1 MTGQINRT
9 RSWVKAVAV
18 VAAVAGPAVAH
29 EDMVAVEIVTTTTYL
44 EFGTCYGLC
53 SHQVF
58 PTGYAA
64 FDGGKQMNN
73 GIGELGSKPASNYI
87 NNQGSSLV
95 DEPANSEPGN
105 KYADTTPYVTLTM
118 PTCAEQGATE
128 TQPPVCDDCYGTV
141 FCYEPTDVT
150 FITTR
155 TYHHQPY
162 PTVETILPTCDA
174 CQGTII
180 ICEPDEVPHT
190 RVHDDKGGEASAV
203 ITLPAIAAHTIHPEH
218 ATTMHTATLPRH
230 GHDANEQVEHRTKTN
245 DGHPH
250 DSPSEVVD
258 NHGQEKQAS
267 GPNHESHLEDHPNSD
282 TTTHPHAVDG
292 GLLPVGTDGN
302 HGTDHKHPAGVAG
315 LDTVEGDQNKE
326 HDHQHP
332 GDSVN
337 SNGHNSLGDDGVA
350 RGGHGTDG
358 SSVVKGGEAKSP
370 VSGHPDANAAP
381 GINHGPGAAAVVGSI
396 DDTASVHEGPGR
408 PLALNGNS
416 DPGDDRDRDGL
427 RDPGEVGGHG
437 GTDSTSSKPDLSSS
451 GGPNRTGRPGGANA
465 PVDTITSGSSAPPGK
480 GPVSGEASVPGNDHA
495 SGDAPSS
502 GNSDRPVLVD
512 GDCSPPPGQQGLQQA
527 HYYLNMGVDVATVE
541 PGLIAHADPIVTAD
555 GFDGLGPAPSN
566 AKKALNLRGWL
577 YACKSGTYT
586 FSTPG
591 VNGAFYGWLGDK
603 AYSDFQGSN
612 ADQRSRPGVA
622 SRKRQA
628 GPDHALWGPPSSGT
642 VEVQAQSY
650 IPFRVVC
657 LLDGPG
663 QCFFRI
669 TNPEGAVVFDNA
681 EGSPDV
687 NGQIGFVVESPVG
700 QFPPFGK
707 EASTSGQAS
716 ANPFAMPEHVNPDNL
731 LSLDAGLASPEL
743 RNPGIGLGLGGGLT
757 DTNGDRVVDI
767 GTGVTTGIDLN
778 GDGVADISLGV
789 NIDYHSGPSRP
800 SRPNAGFSLD
810 LNGDGV
816 SDLTI
821 NDPVGLVT
829 GVGTMIGN
837 VINAGARNGVNTGA
851 GSVPVASV
859 PSQIPQASSGN
870 LGTLLLG
877 AAGALDKTVNGLGE
891 TLGSVIGP
899 VGGEIIKDPSLAR
912 VLQTVGDV
920 LNIGVEG
927 VGNILGGLGSGIPPL
942 PQIGAKPG
950 DAGAAVGG
958 SGFPSIVTQVTA
970 TLAIAS
976 ESPTVSNVLEPSSV
990 TIGIPIQSVVPSP
1003 VGSPVK
1009 SLIEALGNSAGPQ
1022 YGTVG
1027 SLVGKPFPP
1036 LAASLVT
1043 SLVKS
1048 PSASAS
1054 DAAGPDLG
1062 AIGSLLQSLSGSAIV
1077 TPAQSSATTSTGSA
1091 VATPAGIPEGIADN
1105 AAGPKFNLGD
1115 TLNALA
1121 QAVKGSV
1128 EGLKSTGG
1136 DPIKPT
1142 TSGTI
1147 GTQLDS
1153 QTNSEAS
1160 SQAAED
1166 QTAKGQTV
1174 KGKQPI
1180 NPKLQMYEEY
1190 AAGHAQL
1197 IDGTLSALGGAVNS
1211 LINPQTADT
1220 GAPSTQQSAPEATQP
1235 TIQPSTQPGTQSSS
1249 RLLSLVGPFIGNLLG
1264 RRHLVWGMMGL

>member
-1 MTGQINRT
+1 MTGQINST
-9 RSWVKAVAV
+9 RPWVKAVAV

-53 SHQVF
+53 SQQAF

-64 FDGGKQMNN
+64 FDGGNQMNN
-73 GIGELGSKPASNYI
+73 DIDELGSKPASSYVNG
-87 NNQGSSLV
+87 QGSNHV
-95 DEPANSEPGN
+95 DEHASNATGD

-162 PTVETILPTCDA
+162 PTVETILPTCDT

-190 RVHDDKGGEASAV
+190 RVHDDKGGEASVV
-203 ITLPAIAAHTIHPEH
+203 ITLPAIAAHTNHPEH
-218 ATTMHTATLPRH
+218 ATTIHTATLSRH
-230 GHDANEQVEHRTKTN
+230 GHNANGQAEHRTKTN

-250 DSPSEVVD
+250 DSTPAVVD
-258 NHGQEKQAS
+258 KHGQEKQAS
-267 GPNHESHLEDHPNSD
+267 GPNHASHLEEHPNGD
-282 TTTHPHAVDG
+282 TAVHPHAVHG
-292 GLLPVGTDGN
+292 GVLPVGINGN
-302 HGTDHKHPAGVAG
+302 HAPDHGHPAEVAG
-315 LDTVEGDQNKE
+315 SAIVGGNQNKE
-326 HDHQHP
+326 HGHQHP
-332 GDSVN
+332 EDSVD
-337 SNGHNSLGDDGVA
+337 SNGHDSLGDDGFA
-350 RGGHGTDG
+350 RGGHGPEG
-358 SSVVKGGEAKSP
+358 SSVVTDGEAKSP
-370 VSGHPDANAAP
+370 VSGHPDVNGAP
-381 GINHGPGAAAVVGSI
+381 GINHGPGVAAIVGSI
-396 DDTASVHEGPGR
+396 DDTASVHEGSGR
-408 PLALNGNS
+408 PLVPYGNS
-416 DPGDDRDRDGL
+416 DPGDDRDIDSL
-427 RDPGEVGGHG
+427 RGPGEVGGHG
-437 GTDSTSSKPDLSSS
+437 GTDSTSNKPDLNGS
-451 GGPNRTGRPGGANA
+451 GGPNRTGRPGGAVTGGETA
-465 PVDTITSGSSAPPGK
+465 PVDTITSGNRAR
-480 GPVSGEASVPGNDHA
+480 PGNDHV

-502 GNSDRPVLVD
+502 GKSDRPVLVD
-512 GDCSPPPGQQGLQQA
+512 GDCSPPQGQQGLQQA

-591 VNGAFYGWLGDK
+591 INGALYGWLGDK

-628 GPDHALWGPPSSGT
+628 GPDHALWGPPSSST

-650 IPFRVVC
+650 VPFRVVC

-716 ANPFAMPEHVNPDNL
+716 ANPFVIPEHVNPDSL

-743 RNPGIGLGLGGGLT
+743 RNPGIGLGLGGGLA

-789 NIDYHSGPSRP
+789 NVEYHSGPSQP

-837 VINAGARNGVNTGA
+837 VINAGARNGANTGA
-851 GSVPVASV
+851 GPVPVASI
-859 PSQIPQASSGN
+859 PSEIPQAPSGN

-877 AAGALDKTVNGLGE
+877 AAGALDQTVNGLGE
-891 TLGSVIGP
+891 TLGNVIGP
-899 VGGEIIKDPSLAR
+899 VGGKIIRDPSLAR
-912 VLQTVGDV
+912 VLQIVGDV
-920 LNIGVEG
+920 LNVGVEG
-927 VGNILGGLGSGIPPL
+927 VGNILGGLGNGIPTL
-942 PQIGAKPG
+942 PQKGAKLG
-950 DAGAAVGG
+950 DDGAAVGG
-958 SGFPSIVTQVTA
+958 SGLPSIITQVTA
-970 TLAIAS
+970 TQAIAG
-976 ESPTVSNVLEPSSV
+976 ESPTVSNVLEPSGV
-990 TIGIPIQSVVPSP
+990 TIGSPIQSAVPGP
-1003 VGSPVK
+1003 VGSLVK
-1009 SLIEALGNSAGPQ
+1009 NLIEAVGNSAGPQ

-1027 SLVGKPFPP
+1027 SLVGTPVPSP
-1036 LAASLVT
+1036 AASPIT
-1043 SLVKS
+1043 SLVQS
-1048 PSASAS
+1048 PSASAG
-1054 DAAGPDLG
+1054 DAAGPDFG
-1062 AIGSLLQSLSGSAIV
+1062 AIGSLLQSLGGSAIA
-1077 TPAQSSATTSTGSA
+1077 TPAQSSATISTGSS
-1091 VATPAGIPEGIADN
+1091 VAASAGIPEGIADN
-1105 AAGPKFNLGD
+1105 AAGPKFDVGN

-1128 EGLKSTGG
+1128 NGLKSTGK
-1136 DPIKPT
+1136 DPIQPP
-1142 TSGTI
+1142 TSGTD
-1147 GTQLDS
+1147 GTQLGS
-1153 QTNSEAS
+1153 QTSSEATS
-1160 SQAAED
+1160 RAAED
-1166 QTAKGQTV
+1166 QTAKG
-1174 KGKQPI
+1174 KQPVI
-1180 NPKLQMYEEY
+1180 PKLQVYEEY
-1190 AAGHAQL
+1190 TAGHAQL
-1197 IDGTLSALGGAVNS
+1197 IEGTLSALGGAVNS
-1211 LINPQTADT
+1211 LANPQTADT
-1220 GAPSTQQSAPEATQP
+1220 GAPSTQQSAPETTQP
-1235 TIQPSTQPGTQSSS
+1235 TIQPSTQPSPQSSS

-1264 RRHLVWGMMGL
+1264 RRHLV